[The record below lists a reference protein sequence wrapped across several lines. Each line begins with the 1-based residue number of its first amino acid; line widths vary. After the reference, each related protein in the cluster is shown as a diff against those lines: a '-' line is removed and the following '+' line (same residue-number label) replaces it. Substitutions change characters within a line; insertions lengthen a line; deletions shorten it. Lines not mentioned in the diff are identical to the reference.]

1 MDDRLEIEKS
11 LFDYD
16 FRLDDAEDGIID
28 LLKPDEGP
36 VGYCP
41 SPSHIVERNLRDN
54 VERIVKALV
63 ALAAG
68 DDKNKPSIQAIKEVN
83 RLLIPKETIGYVK
96 IDIPEKMTPDSI
108 MELTAKIIKMVG
120 SGEMPTSQGERL
132 MGMISVHLAAI
143 ETQILESDIRDL
155 KTQHGAIISDHKARV
170 YRINDLA
177 TARRAL
183 NADG

>member
-1 MDDRLEIEKS
+1 MDDRLEIERN
-11 LFDYD
+11 LIDHD

-41 SPSHIVERNLRDN
+41 TPSHVVERNLVDN

-63 ALAAG
+63 SLAAG
-68 DDKNKPSIQAIKEVN
+68 DDGKPSIQAIKEVN

-96 IDIPEKMTPDSI
+96 IDIPDKMTPDSI
-108 MELTAKIIKMVG
+108 MELTAKIIQMVG
-120 SGEMPTSQGERL
+120 SGKMPTSQGERL

-177 TARRAL
+177 TARKAL
-183 NADG
+183 NANS